1 MPSEEPEPEHLQS
14 VAEIVQQLNQP
25 PPTARGGA
33 TAPSS
38 VAGKKKET
46 GKHKSGK
53 KEDKEKMESKKSS
66 GKTAPKPK
74 AEKKERERERP
85 AGDDKKKERERERP
99 AGDDKKKEVNK
110 PKDSTHW
117 WTKLPFLKHKK
128 SYDVT
133 SKEASGISGTVLL
146 DYITTTET

>member
-85 AGDDKKKERERERP
+85 AGDDKKKE
-99 AGDDKKKEVNK
+99 VNK